1 MLTALQRSFS
11 KNIKVLNDVGDP
23 IKPMLAWEEGGC
35 GRSGVAEEKCS
46 ICTPHSVAWR
56 QPAEEEPSKD
66 EESERD
72 SSMAIV
78 PVKKAEIASGS
89 VSLLLRELS
98 EVKPG
103 WPLLRR
109 AMVSSSQNQQ
119 VRQISVVQW
128 AMRLPSRYCLYIEN
142 SSRKDYD
149 SSNHERD
156 HQLDGESGAIVA
168 VGNEA
173 VSVPSSPDSRSL
185 PEELVG
191 LHEKYSATCRLF
203 KFKEL
208 ELATSNFRQGF
219 C

>member
-1 MLTALQRSFS
+1 M
-11 KNIKVLNDVGDP
+11 LNDGDP
-23 IKPMLAWEEGGC
+23 IKPMLTWDKGGC
-35 GRSGVAEEKCS
+35 GKSDLVEQKCS
-46 ICTPHSVAWR
+46 ICTPDSVMWHKSCRGA
-56 QPAEEEPSKD
+56 AEEEPSKD
-66 EESERD
+66 ENERD

-78 PVKKAEIASGS
+78 PMQKVEVASGS
-89 VSLLLRELS
+89 VSLLLRELC

-103 WPLLRR
+103 WPLLRS
-109 AMVSSSQNQQ
+109 AMVSNTSASQIQQ

-128 AMRLPSRYCLYIEN
+128 AMRLPSRYCLYMEN
-142 SSRKDYD
+142 STRKDYD
-149 SSNHERD
+149 SSNHDQD
-156 HQLDGESGAIVA
+156 HQLDGESGAIVP

-173 VSVPSSPDSRSL
+173 SVPSSPDSRSL

-219 C
+219 